1 MPTILF
7 SFLLIK
13 QWNLWTILFLPLDW
27 MWCKGAWIAER
38 CHIVKMRIYNE
49 EKPELT
55 RGKNAEKKEWK
66 RQKNEEINENLKKKN
81 AGNRKII
88 QKNVGEWKKIQKKM
102 GQHKKKK
109 RKEMN
114 KKPLKIN

>member
-1 MPTILF
+1 MEFMGYSLF
-7 SFLLIK
+7 TVVLNVVQGCLNCWALSYSENE
-13 QWNLWTILFLPLDW
+13 NLKWRKT
-27 MWCKGAWIAER
+27 
-38 CHIVKMRIYNE
+38 RIN
-49 EKPELT
+49 K
-55 RGKNAEKKEWK
+55 RKKCGKKEWK

-88 QKNVGEWKKIQKKM
+88 QKNVGERKKIQKKM